1 MGKYF
6 EYSDFSKLFYDLC
19 EVSVQV
25 IEFQNNIERTENI
38 IKFLKSDAVKHF
50 NISPENRLDS
60 LKKFQSLLKEFLDSK
75 IKNDRDYLFLH
86 SLFLDRILV
95 LDESCLEMYA
105 ELFSKREADLRYN
118 IDSLSRK
125 DPSSSELDSMRILS
139 DCYFKYIDAIYF
151 MLEYRNKLNYG
162 I

>member
-1 MGKYF
+1 
-6 EYSDFSKLFYDLC
+6 
-19 EVSVQV
+19 
-25 IEFQNNIERTENI
+25 
-38 IKFLKSDAVKHF
+38 
-50 NISPENRLDS
+50 
-60 LKKFQSLLKEFLDSK
+60 
-75 IKNDRDYLFLH
+75 
-86 SLFLDRILV
+86 
-95 LDESCLEMYA
+95 MYA

>member
-1 MGKYF
+1 MGKHY

-38 IKFLKSDAVKHF
+38 IEFLNSDAVKHF

-60 LKKFQSLLKEFLDSK
+60 LKKFQSLLKEFINSK
-75 IKNDRDYLFLH
+75 IKIDRDYLFLH
-86 SLFLDRILV
+86 SLFLDHLLV
-95 LDESCLEMYA
+95 LDEGYLEMYA

-118 IDSLSRK
+118 IESLSRK
-125 DPSSSELDSMRILS
+125 DPASSELDSMRILS

-151 MLEYRNKLNYG
+151 MLDHRNKLKYG